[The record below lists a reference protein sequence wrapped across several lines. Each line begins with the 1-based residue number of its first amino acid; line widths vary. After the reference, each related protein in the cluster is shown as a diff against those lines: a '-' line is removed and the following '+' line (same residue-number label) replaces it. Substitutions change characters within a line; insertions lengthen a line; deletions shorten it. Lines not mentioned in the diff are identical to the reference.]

1 MEKNSK
7 NGEYFLLLVSGK
19 TFSVTHL
26 GLKSL
31 FTKLT
36 DIILNFK

>member
-7 NGEYFLLLVSGK
+7 KREYFLLLVSGK

-26 GLKSL
+26 G
-31 FTKLT
+31 
-36 DIILNFK
+36 FKIAFY